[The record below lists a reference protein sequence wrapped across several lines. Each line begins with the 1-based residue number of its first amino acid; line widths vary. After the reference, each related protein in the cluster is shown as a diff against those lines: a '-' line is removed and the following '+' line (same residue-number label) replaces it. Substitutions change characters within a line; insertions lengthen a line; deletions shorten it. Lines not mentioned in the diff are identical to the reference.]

1 MAKADIVIRGK
12 SYSVACA
19 PGQEARLTSLSREL
33 DARVQQIANA
43 VGDIGD
49 DRILLITSLALLDEL
64 DAARRGQASAT
75 GPDVDRAARALDDA
89 ADRILGL
96 VTRIEGST

>member
-1 MAKADIVIRGK
+1 MAKADITIRGK
-12 SYSVACA
+12 TYSVACA
-19 PGQEARLTSLSREL
+19 PGQEVRLTSLSKEL
-33 DARVQQIANA
+33 DMRVQQIADA

-64 DAARRGQASAT
+64 DAARHGQATAT
-75 GPDVDRAARALDDA
+75 GPDVDRAAKALDDA